1 MGTRRPNPCRAA
13 TRPYAARCLLA
24 LLLVLILLLALPAA
38 SGLQPTSDSWPQFRG
53 WDARVGTSLSN
64 IPASNETLW
73 SIDLTDQVQSSI
85 AVVDGLALLGCD
97 DGNLYC
103 LDADTGD
110 EVWRFETSNTVQSSP
125 LVSDGRVYFGTSDG
139 YGHCLD
145 LANGTVI
152 WSFATRQIVSSPA
165 LWNDT
170 VYFAD
175 QWGNVWA
182 VDADTG
188 EEKWNETLPLD
199 IWASPTVV
207 AGLLYVGDIAG
218 NFRCYDATNGDLV
231 WNRTWQEAEIYST
244 AVVHNGRVLVGTG
257 LHETLE
263 CLDAATGE
271 TIWTFN
277 AYFEIYSSAAVS
289 DGMVFIHSWDFLW
302 ALPWDDPNGDGV
314 ISPVEVLW
322 DFQTFDFQGGSSPTV
337 SGDRLVVGSDDGY
350 LFCVESATGEPVW
363 NLSMP
368 DFVYGSPA
376 LAMGRVYVGST
387 GGRVVCVGSPA
398 EPRLYTTIEPSQTVC
413 EGGQSITLDISVLT
427 IDGEP
432 GGDAFMQYTATS
444 GELFASFGTVVEG
457 RFKNYWTAPDVA
469 STTYVTITA
478 EGELPGWDVVGDE
491 IVITVEP
498 AEEPPEPD
506 LPRLAHPYLMA
517 GVLAFVALDAV
528 LAVLIMRGRKRQ
540 REVAA

>member
-13 TRPYAARCLLA
+13 PRPYAARVLLA
-24 LLLVLILLLALPAA
+24 LLLVLVLLVPAA
-38 SGLQPTSDSWPQFRG
+38 HGLQPAPDSWPQFRG
-53 WDARVGTSLSN
+53 WDTRVGTSLSA
-64 IPASNETLW
+64 IPTSNETLW
-73 SIDLTDQVQSSI
+73 SIDLPDQVQSSI
-85 AVVDGLALLGCD
+85 AVVDGLALVGCD

-103 LDADTGD
+103 LNADTGE
-110 EVWRFETSNTVQSSP
+110 EVWRFETTNTVQSSP

-152 WSFATRQIVSSPA
+152 WSFETRQIVSSPA

-170 VYFAD
+170 VYFTD

-182 VDADTG
+182 VDANTG
-188 EEKWNETLPLD
+188 EEAWNATFPLD

-207 AGLLYVGDIAG
+207 AGRLYVGDIAG
-218 NFRCYDATNGDLV
+218 NFHCYDAVTGDLV
-231 WNRTWQEAEIYST
+231 WNRSWHESEIYST

-257 LHETLE
+257 LHRTLE
-263 CLDAATGE
+263 CMDAATGD
-271 TIWTFN
+271 TIWSFKPD
-277 AYFEIYSSAAVS
+277 YEVYSTVAVS
-289 DGMVFIHSWDFLW
+289 DGIIYVHTWDLLW
-302 ALPWDDPNGDGV
+302 AIPWDDPDDNGTID
-314 ISPVEVLW
+314 SSDALW
-322 DFQTFDFQGGSSPTV
+322 SFQTHDYQGGSSPAI
-337 SGDRLVVGSDDGY
+337 SGDRLVVGSDDGH
-350 LFCVESATGEPVW
+350 LFCNDIATGEQIW

-376 LAMGRVYVGST
+376 LAMGRVFVGST

-398 EPRLYTTIEPSQTVC
+398 EPRLYATIEPSQTVC

-427 IDGEP
+427 IDGVP

-457 RFKNYWTAPDVA
+457 MFKNYWTAPDVA
-469 STTYVTITA
+469 TTTYVTIA
-478 EGELPGWDVVGDE
+478 VEGELPGWDVVGDE
-491 IVITVEP
+491 VIITVEP

-528 LAVLIMRGRKRQ
+528 LASIILRGRKRQ
-540 REVAA
+540 REVVA